1 MTKQELIAAIESLIE
16 VQTENKSMIQNDMH
30 DQYCDG
36 KIEAYNICLG
46 LLEQLEA

>member
-1 MTKQELIAAIESLIE
+1 MTKQELKAALEKLIE
-16 VQTENKSMIQNDMH
+16 EQTENKSMIQNDMH

-36 KIEAYNICLG
+36 KIEAFNTCLG

>member
-1 MTKQELIAAIESLIE
+1 MTKQELKAALENLIE
-16 VQTENKSMIQNDMH
+16 EQTENKTMIVNDTH
-30 DQYCDG
+30 DAFCDG